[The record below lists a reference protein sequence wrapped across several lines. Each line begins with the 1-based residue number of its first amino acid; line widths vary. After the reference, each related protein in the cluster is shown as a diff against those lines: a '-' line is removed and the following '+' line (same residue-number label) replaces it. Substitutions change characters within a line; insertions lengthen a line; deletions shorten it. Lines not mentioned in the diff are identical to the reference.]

1 MQLYKIQKYF
11 CFSWIFPS
19 AKNWSINFA
28 VLNLLIGSSFKS
40 GSVLKRLELKE
51 ESVRRPFFV
60 VEEFKG
66 KSRVINLKANIE
78 IPTRQ
83 DQVKVGH
90 VSSTPTFL

>member
-1 MQLYKIQKYF
+1 MVL
-11 CFSWIFPS
+11 SLANPS
-19 AKNWSINFA
+19 LFEVYGKVRFNSKAHSFYSS

-51 ESVRRPFFV
+51 DSVRRPYFV

-83 DQVKVGH
+83 DQVGQ
-90 VSSTPTFL
+90 

>member
-1 MQLYKIQKYF
+1 MLKQFYYF
-11 CFSWIFPS
+11 L
-19 AKNWSINFA
+19 

-51 ESVRRPFFV
+51 DSNPRQFFV

-66 KSRVINLKANIE
+66 KSRVVNLKANVE

-83 DQVKVGH
+83 DQVMVNQSPVKILFTSLMVNVILG
-90 VSSTPTFL
+90 SSTLVFF